1 MTEVTREVPAPIT
14 VTVKVIRF
22 MDGGQ
27 LPQATETTAETVADL
42 RKSIEEGGMGLTG
55 SVIVNDVVASS
66 DNTTPINDGDRVS
79 NVAGGKKGG
88 I

>member
-1 MTEVTREVPAPIT
+1 MTIETREVPTQT

-42 RKSIEEGGMGLTG
+42 RKSIEDGGMGLTG

-79 NVAGGKKGG
+79 HVAGGKKGG
-88 I
+88 N